1 MECFDPQH
9 EKSGPFPG
17 RSPLPLQRLA
27 DLAAGASVLIEVL
40 GGRMFWLQDGA
51 LDVLVLLDPMLFGV
65 AGQHQGQS
73 TVAGDVAGSAEAVLQ
88 GKDGEHQSGA
98 GVIEHQNAGDEAQRS
113 QSRR

>member
-9 EKSGPFPG
+9 EKGGPFPG
-17 RSPLPLQRLA
+17 RPSLPLQRLA

-73 TVAGDVAGSAEAVLQ
+73 TVTGDVAGSAEAVLQ
-88 GKDGEHQSGA
+88 G
-98 GVIEHQNAGDEAQRS
+98 
-113 QSRR
+113 